1 MKLIE
6 YIPSYLQNIR
16 EYKEI
21 FKVEEIEIDKL
32 KKNIEK
38 ILEEVIVNTSDNYG
52 LTKYEKIYNIKDTT
66 NDLQT
71 RRYNIL
77 SKINNKIP
85 YTYNWLINKLN
96 NTIGKDNYIVSID
109 CNSYKI
115 SIEVFSLFKDIAVLL
130 KKDLREQ
137 LPANLVVAVNLF
149 QEEQSKSYFA
159 GIVHIGDNII
169 IRQVI

>member
-6 YIPSYLQNIR
+6 YIPPFLQNIR

-21 FKVEEIEIDKL
+21 LNVEEIEIDKL

-38 ILEEVIVNTSDNYG
+38 VLEEVIVNTSDNYG
-52 LTKYEKIYNIKDTT
+52 LTKYEKIYNINDTT
-66 NDLQT
+66 KDLQT

-77 SKINNKIP
+77 NKINNRIP

-109 CNSYKI
+109 CNNYMI
-115 SIEVFSLFKDIAVLL
+115 RIEVFSLFKDIAVLL
-130 KKDLREQ
+130 KEDLKEQ
-137 LPANLVVAVNLF
+137 LPANLVVTVNLF
-149 QEEQSKSYFA
+149 QGEQSKSYFA
-159 GIVHIGDNII
+159 GIVHIGDNIT